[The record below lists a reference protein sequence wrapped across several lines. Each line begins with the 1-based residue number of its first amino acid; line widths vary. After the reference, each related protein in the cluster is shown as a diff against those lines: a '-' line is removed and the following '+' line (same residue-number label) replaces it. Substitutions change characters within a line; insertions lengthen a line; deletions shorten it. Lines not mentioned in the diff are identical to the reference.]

1 MINVMQAIKQTLPP
15 ASADKTTM
23 PIDAEDTAGAEAD
36 ELATTMSEI
45 DRLISD
51 VVAEENI
58 AASPSDKGKKSK
70 MPLRKIRIST
80 FGTWVANYFS
90 KRTNQN

>member
-1 MINVMQAIKQTLPP
+1 MMNVMQAIEQTPP
-15 ASADKTTM
+15 PTSAAKAVM
-23 PIDAEDTAGAEAD
+23 PVEAEDTAGAEAN

-51 VVAEENI
+51 VVAEGV
-58 AASPSDKGKKSK
+58 AATPSNREKELK

-80 FGTWVANYFS
+80 FGT
-90 KRTNQN
+90 